1 MTQLET
7 IFHEQQRPL
16 MRRLVRI
23 VGDRETAADLCQET
37 FVRAWR
43 KAPRDAT
50 PDQHRGWLHTT
61 ASNLALDELRRRRLR
76 VHAPLDEQLD
86 AGPADDTLERMQA
99 REAMATLSPHER
111 LVLLARFDMGLSH
124 REIGALLDLSE
135 EAARKRVER
144 ARSAFI
150 AAIRRERPLA
160 SPTVLF
166 IRGEHDDERFRAWVE
181 RAGGRFKPIDHGDV
195 EREMATADA
204 LLLGASLRDIHPAL
218 YGEPLRFP
226 DADEPADLAAD
237 RRDLKALRIAL
248 RHDLPI
254 VGVCR
259 GHQLLNIALGGTL
272 WQDIEGDGV
281 SRSDHR
287 DGDHAIHTGEHSLSR
302 SILGRRAEV
311 ASEHHQGI
319 RRLGHGIRVT
329 SATPDGV
336 AEMLEVPSRRFVLGV
351 QWHPE
356 RPDVSDAGDRI
367 ADALVGAARTR
378 RFALAR
384 AA

>member
-7 IFHEQQRPL
+7 IFHEQQQPL

-43 KAPRDAT
+43 KAPRQAT

-76 VHAPLDEQLD
+76 THAALDEELD
-86 AGPADDTLERMQA
+86 AGPADDTIERMHA
-99 REAMATLSPHER
+99 REAMASLAPHER
-111 LVLLARFDMGLSH
+111 LVLLARFDMGLTH
-124 REIGALLDLSE
+124 REIGALLDINE

-150 AAIRRERPLA
+150 AAIRRDRPLDP
-160 SPTVLF
+160 PTVLF
-166 IRGEHDDERFRAWVE
+166 IRGAYDDDRFRTWIE
-181 RAGGRFKPIDHGDV
+181 RAGGRFKPIDHDDV
-195 EREMATADA
+195 EREIARADA
-204 LLLGASLRDIHPAL
+204 LVLGASYRDVDPSV

-226 DADEPADLAAD
+226 DADEPTDPAAD
-237 RRDLKALRIAL
+237 RRDLRALRLAL

-287 DGDHAIHTGEHSLSR
+287 DGDHAIHTGDHSLSR
-302 SILGRRAEV
+302 TILGRRTEV
-311 ASEHHQGI
+311 ISEHHQGV
-319 RRLGHGIRVT
+319 RRLGRGVRVT

-336 AEMLEVPSRRFVLGV
+336 IEMLEVPSRRFVLGL

-356 RPDVSDAGDRI
+356 HAEVSDAGDRI

-378 RFALAR
+378 RATLAR